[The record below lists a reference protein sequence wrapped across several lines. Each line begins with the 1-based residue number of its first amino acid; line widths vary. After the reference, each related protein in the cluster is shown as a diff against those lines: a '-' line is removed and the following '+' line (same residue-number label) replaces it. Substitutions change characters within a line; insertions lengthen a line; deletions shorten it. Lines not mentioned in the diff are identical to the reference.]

1 MENTQE
7 RLRTDI
13 DIKYKWRLEDI
24 FESTQAWE
32 KALLEIRKPINELL
46 DCKGQVCESPDYL
59 AKTLDLDT
67 KCSQSMMEL
76 YVYAKMNKDL
86 DNANSDFQ
94 SMYDRIVTEYFKM
107 SADTSFLAPEISAMD
122 EDLLRKW
129 ITENEKLAV
138 YSHNLDNL
146 IRNRKHIL
154 SEKEETLLSGMG
166 PIVDSV
172 EETFS
177 MLNDIELTFGEVTMP
192 DGQKVKLT
200 HGRFGSLREHA
211 DRDVRRQTY
220 ENLHTAYGNFKN
232 TIASIYNGS
241 VKSDVFMTRTRGYE
255 SCMSRAMFV
264 DFLPVKIYTNLI
276 ESIHKALPSF
286 YRYLELRK
294 KILGVEELHLYDCSV
309 PMVLESSRE
318 YEFEQSK
325 QILLNAFSPLG
336 EKYLNDMTETLFAG
350 GSIDVYE
357 TPGKTSG
364 AYAWGSYQSHP
375 YMLLN
380 WSSKLNDVFT
390 FAHEAGH
397 CMHSFY
403 SNRTQ
408 KFNNSHYPIF
418 LAEIASTVNENILL
432 RYLIEQCNTDTP
444 EGKSEKAYLLTFFL
458 EGVKNTVF
466 RQTMFAE
473 FELIVH
479 DRIEN
484 GEAMTAL
491 DLTELYGTLLS
502 LYFGPGV
509 VIDDYMK
516 NEWARIPHFYN
527 SFYVYKYATG
537 FCAAEKITQKIFDEG
552 DSAVESYLEFL
563 SSGGK
568 DYPANTLGKLGV
580 DMTTPDAVENTI
592 KTFDDNLELLELL
605 LLG

>member
-1 MENTQE
+1 MDNNTE
-7 RLRTDI
+7 KKRSEI
-13 DIKYKWRLEDI
+13 EEKYKWRLADI
-24 FESTQAWE
+24 FESTQKWE
-32 KALLEIRKPINELL
+32 EALTGIKLTINDLIAL
-46 DCKGQVCESPDYL
+46 KGRVCESPEYL
-59 AKTLDLDT
+59 FKALDLDT
-67 KCSQSMMEL
+67 KCSKYMMEL

-86 DNANSDFQ
+86 DNSDSVFQ
-94 SMYDRIVTEYFKM
+94 SMYDRIVTEYFKL

-122 EDLLRKW
+122 ADVLRNWISENEDLS
-129 ITENEKLAV
+129 IYA
-138 YSHNLDNL
+138 HNLDNL

-166 PIVDSV
+166 PIIDSV

-177 MLNDIELTFGEVTMP
+177 MLNNIELDFGEVTMP

-211 DRDVRRQTY
+211 DRSVRQQTY
-220 ENLHTAYGNFKN
+220 EKLHTAYGNFKN

-241 VKSDVFMTRTRGYE
+241 VKSDAFMARTRGYE
-255 SCMSRAMFV
+255 SCMSKAMFA
-264 DFLPVKIYTNLI
+264 DYLPEKIYTNLI
-276 ESIHKALPSF
+276 ESIHEALPSF

-294 KILGVEELHLYDCSV
+294 KILGLEELHLYDCSV

-318 YEFEQSK
+318 YEFDQSK
-325 QILLNAFSPLG
+325 QILLNALSPLG
-336 EKYLNDMTETLFAG
+336 EKYLNDAVETLFAG

-390 FAHEAGH
+390 FAHETGH
-397 CMHSFY
+397 CMHSLY

-408 KFNNSHYPIF
+408 TFNNSHYPIF

-432 RYLIEQCNTDTP
+432 RYLLDQCDTDTP
-444 EGKSEKAYLLTFFL
+444 EGKREKAYLLNYFL

-479 DRIEN
+479 DRIEK
-484 GEAMTAL
+484 GEAMTAQ
-491 DLTELYGTLLS
+491 DLTELYGTLLA

-516 NEWARIPHFYN
+516 NEWARIPHFYT

-568 DYPANTLGKLGV
+568 DYPANTLKKLGI
-580 DMTTPDAVENTI
+580 DMTTPDAIENTI
-592 KTFDDNLELLELL
+592 KTFDDNLKLLETLL
-605 LLG
+605 AG